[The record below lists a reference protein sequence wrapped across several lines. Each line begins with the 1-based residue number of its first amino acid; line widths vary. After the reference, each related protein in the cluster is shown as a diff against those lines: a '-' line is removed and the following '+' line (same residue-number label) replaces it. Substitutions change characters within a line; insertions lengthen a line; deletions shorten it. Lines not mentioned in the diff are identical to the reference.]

1 MSWKPTF
8 QLDGKWC
15 YNAQAF
21 ATKEE
26 ALASAESRF
35 MRWTSPT
42 AFDAH
47 ESQEPVNYRWDN
59 EQGDVRCEADQTEL
73 AR

>member
-8 QLDGKWC
+8 KISGKWC

-26 ALASAESRF
+26 AYKSAQARF
-35 MRWTSPT
+35 MAWTMPDE
-42 AFDAH
+42 FDAH
-47 ESQEPVNYRWDN
+47 ESEEPVNYRWNDA
-59 EQGDVRCEADQTEL
+59 EGDCAVREETA
-73 AR
+73 